1 MIVINF
7 FILRVSRA
15 AIRTLRLAM
24 RLCNKA
30 ANRRNC
36 RRRLRVSEGYEKETE
51 ILRMRFLKTSGLI
64 ALAVISSTAFANGQ
78 TFLQDLDPGSLT
90 EGVFGDIVYTQAD
103 PFEPPRAAPAPS
115 VQPDRTKGK
124 TMRRHGSAAPAS
136 R

>member
-1 MIVINF
+1 
-7 FILRVSRA
+7 
-15 AIRTLRLAM
+15 
-24 RLCNKA
+24 
-30 ANRRNC
+30 
-36 RRRLRVSEGYEKETE
+36 
-51 ILRMRFLKTSGLI
+51 MRFLKTSGLI

-103 PFEPPRAAPAPS
+103 PFEPPRAATAPS